1 MLKIFME
8 FLSMII
14 NNTILHLACE
24 SGYIDIVK
32 YIISLNKIDINLET
46 IFMELFQI
54 KFRFLIDFIQFRKN
68 NNFHGVYKIIMI
80 YNTLLHLACRSGN
93 IELVKYIISLNK
105 IDITSSNIFTNF
117 KILNKVSNKS

>member
-1 MLKIFME
+1 MKF
-8 FLSMII
+8 

-46 IFMELFQI
+46 IFLELFQI

-93 IELVKYIISLNK
+93 IELVKYILSLDK
-105 IDITSSNIFTNF
+105 IDMTAKNIFLLMF
-117 KILNKVSNKS
+117 F